1 MRDANCPACGAGKA
15 AAFKPNMHRC
25 AACGLVWLDQK
36 YSGAPVYEKGMEKN
50 IYGGGKSALFRRCL
64 RTLAERFPS
73 RGKLLDVGS

>member
-36 YSGAPVYEKGMEKN
+36 
-50 IYGGGKSALFRRCL
+50 
-64 RTLAERFPS
+64 
-73 RGKLLDVGS
+73 